1 MTPDDGQGR
10 KPKPKQGRDT
20 FAPLVFS
27 ILERQPMTKRKHALV
42 SAQPL
47 GRIIRRSELA
57 ELGGHSTD
65 WVDRAARQKNSL
77 LVAIRS
83 PKGYIMG
90 FTEASVRK
98 FLKCPTKGV
107 K

>member
-1 MTPDDGQGR
+1 
-10 KPKPKQGRDT
+10 
-20 FAPLVFS
+20 
-27 ILERQPMTKRKHALV
+27 MTKRKHALV

-65 WVDRAARQKNSL
+65 WVDRAARQKNTP
-77 LVAIRS
+77 LVAVRS

-98 FLKCPTKGV
+98 FLKCPVEGV

>member
-1 MTPDDGQGR
+1 
-10 KPKPKQGRDT
+10 
-20 FAPLVFS
+20 
-27 ILERQPMTKRKHALV
+27 MTKGKRALV

-65 WVDRAARQKNSL
+65 WVDRAARQKNSP

-98 FLKCPTKGV
+98 FLKCPIKGGEV
-107 K
+107 MTAADVRAILSPAATANGGEK